1 MPKGF
6 PRIARIFEGSGRIDF
21 HLPMIG
27 TSTSHPQTGKRAAAR
42 VATLTHVRVLGVDL
56 GSKRIGLAIS
66 DEAAEIAFPA
76 GILDSRGRKRDI
88 RALRE
93 LITEKHIGRAVVG
106 LPIHMDGR
114 RGPEA
119 EKAIRFAT
127 DLSEATGIPVDTLDE
142 RWTSQEAERLLKNV
156 PKKRGPGRR
165 EKGIVDEMAASI
177 ILRTYLAIRTVGGT
191 DRNDGE
197 RSQP

>member
-1 MPKGF
+1 
-6 PRIARIFEGSGRIDF
+6 
-21 HLPMIG
+21 MIG
-27 TSTSHPQTGKRAAAR
+27 TSYRPPQRTRRAGER
-42 VATLTHVRVLGVDL
+42 LATLPLVRVLGVDL

-66 DEAAEIAFPA
+66 DEEGEFAFPA
-76 GILDSRGRKRDI
+76 GILDSRGPVRDI

-93 LITEKHIGRAVVG
+93 LIAEKQIGRAVVG

-127 DLSEATGIPVDTLDE
+127 DLSEAAGIPVDTLDE
-142 RWTSQEAERLLKNV
+142 RWTSREAERLLQPAPGKRRIKGR
-156 PKKRGPGRR
+156 KKGV
-165 EKGIVDEMAASI
+165 IDEMAASI
-177 ILRTYLAIRTVGGT
+177 ILRTYLAQRTLDDI

-197 RSQP
+197 VSRG

>member
-1 MPKGF
+1 M
-6 PRIARIFEGSGRIDF
+6 
-21 HLPMIG
+21 
-27 TSTSHPQTGKRAAAR
+27 SHPQTGKRAAAR
-42 VATLTHVRVLGVDL
+42 VATLAHVRVLGVDL

-66 DEAAEIAFPA
+66 DEAAAIAFPA

-93 LITEKHIGRAVVG
+93 LITEKQIGRAVVG

-119 EKAIRFAT
+119 EKAIQFAT

-142 RWTSQEAERLLKNV
+142 RWTSQEAERLLKHV
-156 PKKRGPGRR
+156 PKKRGPDRR
-165 EKGIVDEMAASI
+165 GKGIVDEMAASI
-177 ILRTYLAIRTVGGT
+177 ILRTYLAIRTVDDT
-191 DRNDGE
+191 DPNDGE

>member
-1 MPKGF
+1 M
-6 PRIARIFEGSGRIDF
+6 
-21 HLPMIG
+21 
-27 TSTSHPQTGKRAAAR
+27 SHPQTGKRAAAR

-177 ILRTYLAIRTVGGT
+177 ILRTYLAIRTAGGT

-197 RSQP
+197 RPES